1 MAKQRNN
8 HRVLYIEDDPWISDI
23 LRLALSK
30 EGYEVIEAPSGTR
43 GMEMVYEFLPHAI
56 LLDINMPIMNGFS
69 VLESLVSYSAL
80 RERPV
85 ICVTA
90 MTERV
95 YTEKA
100 LEYGASGYVFKPV
113 NFQIL
118 CKLLDFYTSED
129 DMDSRISRLLEEP
142 LFAEAYEAAG
152 RSLNSFLKL
161 DLMRTLAFA
170 GQKGATLEELMD
182 QMRERDGVLEK
193 AVSELIESGLLES
206 SGGSIKLSRDQALKD
221 RVSKIQTIA
230 RDDDMRVAFVN
241 LIFLGLLE
249 D

>member
-1 MAKQRNN
+1 MVRKKRN

-30 EGYEVIEAPSGTR
+30 EGYEVIEASSGTR
-43 GMEMVYEFLPHAI
+43 GMEMVYEYLPHAI

-100 LEYGASGYVFKPV
+100 LESGASGYIFKPV

-118 CKLLDFYTSED
+118 CKLLEFYTSKD
-129 DMDSRISRLLEEP
+129 DPDSRVAKLMEEP
-142 LFAEAYEAAG
+142 LFAQAYEAAG
-152 RSLNSFLKL
+152 KNLNSFLKL
-161 DLMRTLAFA
+161 DIMRALAFA
-170 GQKGATLEELMD
+170 GKKGVSMEELQEQVRDSDGAVD
-182 QMRERDGVLEK
+182 Q
-193 AVSELIESGLLES
+193 AVAELVESGLLEQIDSDYRLSGADQVKNRIS
-206 SGGSIKLSRDQALKD
+206 S
-221 RVSKIQTIA
+221 IQTIA

-241 LIFLGLLE
+241 LIFLGILE